1 MSRDLNDLLAS
12 DESVVFQTRQHW
24 FVVVRNIAVRL
35 LALALVAVFIWYVGD
50 AGWLDN
56 SAGDY
61 AGYAGWIVFAAIAL
75 TVAWTIVGWLTER
88 FYVTTSKIVYA
99 YGILNRNVTSTPLVK
114 IDEMTLRRPLL
125 GRMLGF
131 GRLDVENAAGGQEPL
146 AGLEYLPKPVK
157 LYQLIS
163 ERSRNQRMVEGGAH
177 RDEDND
183 GLVDREPVR
192 EPAPR
197 AAEHAPEP
205 APEPEPE
212 PAPDPAPRTSTRAD
226 ALREGLGSWK
236 PSGDA
241 TSDPKDD

>member
-1 MSRDLNDLLAS
+1 MSRDLDDLLAS
-12 DESVVFQTRQHW
+12 DESVVLETRQHW
-24 FVVVRNIAVRL
+24 FVVLRNIAVRV
-35 LALALVAVFIWYVGD
+35 LALALLAVAIWYVGD

-56 SAGDY
+56 DAGTWLSY
-61 AGYAGWIVFAAIAL
+61 AIWVVFALVVL
-75 TVAWTIVGWLTER
+75 TVLWTLLGWLTER

-131 GRLDVENAAGGQEPL
+131 GRLDVENAAGGSEPL

-183 GLVDREPVR
+183 GLVDREPR
-192 EPAPR
+192 RAELEPERDPAP
-197 AAEHAPEP
+197 EPTP
-205 APEPEPE
+205 APEPEIP
-212 PAPDPAPRTSTRAD
+212 PKPTTAQAD

-236 PSGDA
+236 PTGDA
-241 TSDPKDD
+241 TSGPDAD